1 MAIEDQRIHQ
11 NRKRN
16 NQNRPTNNLIVDE
29 QDGETLSLDKANA
42 KTRKVHIISSLDIFS
57 KKEIN
62 MKEKDSQN
70 LEKEVLT

>member
-29 QDGETLSLDKANA
+29 YDGETLSHDKANA
-42 KTRKVHIISSLDIFS
+42 KNT
-57 KKEIN
+57 
-62 MKEKDSQN
+62 
-70 LEKEVLT
+70 

>member
-29 QDGETLSLDKANA
+29 LDGETLSHDKANA
-42 KTRKVHIISSLDIFS
+42 ETHKIHIISDLDM
-57 KKEIN
+57 KKN
-62 MKEKDSQN
+62 NK
-70 LEKEVLT
+70 